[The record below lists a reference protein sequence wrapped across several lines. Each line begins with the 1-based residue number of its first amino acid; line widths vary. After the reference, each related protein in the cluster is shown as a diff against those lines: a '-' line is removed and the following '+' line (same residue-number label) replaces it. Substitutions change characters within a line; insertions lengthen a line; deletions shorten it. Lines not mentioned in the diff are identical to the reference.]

1 MLNSRIHVA
10 PRQKVLQKYSS
21 STYRGLRL
29 KAFLVWFGLP
39 EILRSLVCLWIYSR
53 PEKSDSVNLTQSI
66 PLLCE
71 FKYCD
76 EFEFNF
82 HWSENLV
89 KMKRDNFWGK
99 KDICV
104 KLRYS
109 KNSAW
114 IFNLFSLPGPGLM
127 DMNNGFRDFTAFLYP
142 DLRTRSNF
150 VSSKLQKNEGTIW
163 ESNFAKFYYF
173 PWILVLEKSPW
184 LVKVA
189 WAQN

>member
-1 MLNSRIHVA
+1 M
-10 PRQKVLQKYSS
+10 
-21 STYRGLRL
+21 
-29 KAFLVWFGLP
+29 FLVVHQT
-39 EILRSLVCLWIYSR
+39 LVQNCMKTRRLVVKMQNTFPNFITISVTSHADSVTLTQSR
-53 PEKSDSVNLTQSI
+53 WLSQSDSVNLTQSIWLSQSDSVNLTQSI

-142 DLRTRSNF
+142 DLRTRSHF
-150 VSSKLQKNEGTIW
+150 CVIKIAKNWRYNMRI
-163 ESNFAKFYYF
+163 
-173 PWILVLEKSPW
+173 
-184 LVKVA
+184 
-189 WAQN
+189 